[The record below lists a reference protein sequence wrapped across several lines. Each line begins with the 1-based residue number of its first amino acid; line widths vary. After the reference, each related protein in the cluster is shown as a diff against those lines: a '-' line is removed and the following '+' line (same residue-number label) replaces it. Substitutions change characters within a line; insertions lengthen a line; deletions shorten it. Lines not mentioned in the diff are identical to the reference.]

1 MKQVIAKLKPKHG
14 FSYFL
19 HLGLTILLPILIYI
33 FVRIDL
39 KQLALAIILLGK
51 WRMFAVRPRHWPANI
66 RANAIDILVG
76 VSLLVFIAYTDS
88 MTWQIAW
95 SLTYAI
101 WLIFIKPMSS
111 VFGISLQAMVGQLI
125 GLMALFLEFDHS
137 SLLLLVLGSWGITY
151 AAARHF
157 LASFDE
163 PLTRLLSY
171 FWAYFAAAGVW
182 GLGHWLLFYPK
193 NGPLAQPTLLLTV
206 VGYGLGTLYYL
217 HETDRLSKLAR
228 RQIVLVMIAVVFVV
242 LAFSDWGD
250 KAI

>member
-1 MKQVIAKLKPKHG
+1 MQLKAKIKPKHG

-39 KQLALAIILLGK
+39 RPLALAIILLGK

-76 VSLLVFIAYTDS
+76 VSFLVFITHADS
-88 MTWQIAW
+88 ISWQIAW
-95 SLTYAI
+95 SSAYAV
-101 WLIFIKPMSS
+101 WLLFIKPMSS
-111 VFGISLQAMVGQLI
+111 VFGVSLQAMFGQLI

-137 SLLLLVLGSWGITY
+137 SLLILVLASWGISY
-151 AAARHF
+151 SAVRHF

-171 FWAYFAAAGVW
+171 FWAYFAAAVVW
-182 GLGHWLLFYPK
+182 ILGHWLLFYPK
-193 NGPLAQPTLLLTV
+193 NGLIAQPTLLLTV
-206 VGYGLGTLYYL
+206 IGYGLGTLYYL

-228 RQIVLVMIAVVFVV
+228 RQIVLVMVAVVFVV
-242 LAFSDWGD
+242 LAFSEWGD